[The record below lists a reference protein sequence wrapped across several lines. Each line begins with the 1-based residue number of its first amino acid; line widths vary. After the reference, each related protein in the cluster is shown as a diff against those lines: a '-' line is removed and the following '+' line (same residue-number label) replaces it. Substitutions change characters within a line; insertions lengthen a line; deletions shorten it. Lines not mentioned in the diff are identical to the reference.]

1 MRKDSSN
8 KILVVGDLH
17 MKEFLSYSDY
27 VEDKRVAEKKEI
39 MGVILKASK
48 DCNTVVFLGDNF
60 DHKNNS
66 SEVTREFV
74 SFLESF
80 GDKELYILSGNHEKK
95 GNGSTAIDFLG
106 EIKKPNWHIITKPQ
120 VGVSVNNL
128 KVDFLPYMLR
138 SELGTENEKD
148 SASKIMDEVL
158 QGGDILFHHH
168 TIEGKWGSLNTGLL
182 SEIVLSCGELM
193 SKYKLILG
201 GHIHTPSISNNVYLT
216 GSIFNSHVGET
227 GKFIHKIDTDTLNV
241 EKISL
246 PGRKIYGLE
255 NPTKEDLDKLE
266 KNSIIKVVITDKTV
280 DVDSLRKELSNF
292 DTYLLTE
299 QYPNTR
305 KRVKFDEGELDLGIE
320 SLLKIYAENKG
331 LNYDR
336 LLSGYIKIKCL

>member
-1 MRKDSSN
+1 
-8 KILVVGDLH
+8 
-17 MKEFLSYSDY
+17 
-27 VEDKRVAEKKEI
+27 
-39 MGVILKASK
+39 
-48 DCNTVVFLGDNF
+48 
-60 DHKNNS
+60 
-66 SEVTREFV
+66 
-74 SFLESF
+74 
-80 GDKELYILSGNHEKK
+80 
-95 GNGSTAIDFLG
+95 
-106 EIKKPNWHIITKPQ
+106 
-120 VGVSVNNL
+120 
-128 KVDFLPYMLR
+128 
-138 SELGTENEKD
+138 
-148 SASKIMDEVL
+148 
-158 QGGDILFHHH
+158 
-168 TIEGKWGSLNTGLL
+168 
-182 SEIVLSCGELM
+182 M

-227 GKFIHKIDTDTLNV
+227 GKFIHKIDTETLNV